1 MIMNTDMVKCLKK
14 SIIRELY
21 YSLDYMHLYLIL
33 EAIST
38 KKNERKT
45 VCFKYCS
52 IVKFSF
58 ASSVINMLIDNVSI
72 SNQKENQ
79 KEVIINFS
87 DNQKGSLIL
96 LCSDVRIMTQG
107 GQPSVSTN
115 DQSRPHDL

>member
-45 VCFKYCS
+45 VCF
-52 IVKFSF
+52 
-58 ASSVINMLIDNVSI
+58 
-72 SNQKENQ
+72 
-79 KEVIINFS
+79 
-87 DNQKGSLIL
+87 
-96 LCSDVRIMTQG
+96 
-107 GQPSVSTN
+107 
-115 DQSRPHDL
+115 